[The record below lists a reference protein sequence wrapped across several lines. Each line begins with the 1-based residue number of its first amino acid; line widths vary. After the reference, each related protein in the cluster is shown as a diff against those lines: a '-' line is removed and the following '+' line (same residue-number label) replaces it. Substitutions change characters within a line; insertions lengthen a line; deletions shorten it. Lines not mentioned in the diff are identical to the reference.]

1 MSAGVLYLNPQ
12 EMQISESLKLLGV
25 YLILGQLLIRPDYAV
40 VGFERL
46 DISLWVGW
54 GGERSTR
61 LWVRREGGS
70 NSYRLEKTFR

>member
-46 DISLWVGW
+46 DLSLWI
-54 GGERSTR
+54 GG
-61 LWVRREGGS
+61 GG
-70 NSYRLEKTFR
+70 RDRQDFG